1 MEINHTTIKQILKD
15 TNIVANKNL
24 GQNFLIDPTVSKNI
38 VDLLNI
44 DTNDKVLEVGPGL
57 GSLTHYLQNYNLD
70 VCDIDKR
77 MCDVISAIYHDKENI
92 NVINEDILK
101 LDVKKY
107 DKIIS
112 NLPYYI
118 TSDIITYLL
127 LNASNCKE
135 MVFMVQKE
143 AALRF
148 LDEGNKTEPLSIL
161 INLLGTIERKFVVKP
176 NSFIPM
182 PMVNSL
188 VFVININNKI
198 DNIKKIYKFVKTM
211 YLQKRKTIYNN
222 LASITRDKNKA
233 GSILDKLNINRQYRP
248 EDLSKDDYLAIYN
261 ELYQQ

>member
-24 GQNFLIDPTVSKNI
+24 GQNFLVDPAVAKNI
-38 VDLLNI
+38 VDLLNV
-44 DTNDKVLEVGPGL
+44 NDGEKVLEIGPGL

-77 MCDVISAIYHDKENI
+77 MCDVINAIYHDKENI
-92 NVINEDILK
+92 NIINANILK
-101 LDVKKY
+101 TDVKKY

-118 TSDIITYLL
+118 TSDIISYLL

-148 LDEGNKTEPLSIL
+148 LDDDEKTEPLSIL

-176 NSFIPM
+176 NSFIPI
-182 PMVNSL
+182 PHVNSL
-188 VFVININNKI
+188 VFVIKINNKL
-198 DNIKKIYKFVKTM
+198 DNINKIYKFVKTM

-222 LASITRDKNKA
+222 LTSITRDKHKV
-233 GSILDKLNINRQYRP
+233 GEILDKLNINRQFRP
-248 EDLSKDDYLAIYN
+248 EDLNKDNYLAIYS
-261 ELYQQ
+261 ELYQK